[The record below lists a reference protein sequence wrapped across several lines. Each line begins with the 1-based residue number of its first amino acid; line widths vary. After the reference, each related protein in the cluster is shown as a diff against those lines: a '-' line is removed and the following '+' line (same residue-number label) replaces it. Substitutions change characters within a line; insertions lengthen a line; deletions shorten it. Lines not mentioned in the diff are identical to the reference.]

1 MAYHLPELPYSKDS
15 FGATISSETFDYHYG
30 KHHQTYITNLN
41 NLIKGTEWEN
51 KTLDEIVVGCKD
63 QKIFNNAA
71 QHWNHTFYW
80 YCLTPE
86 KNEPTGPLLDAI
98 NSRWGSVQKFTEDFS
113 SQAVANFGSGWTWLA
128 KQGNDIAIV
137 NTSNAGN
144 PLTSNYQPLL
154 TVDIWEHAYYIDYR
168 NARAKYVENFSNL
181 INWKFVEGNFSSDKV
196 TIKL

>member
-1 MAYHLPELPYSKDS
+1 MKLLLGRA
-15 FGATISSETFDYHYG
+15 FDYCR
-30 KHHQTYITNLN
+30 
-41 NLIKGTEWEN
+41 
-51 KTLDEIVVGCKD
+51 CKD

-80 YCLTPE
+80 YCMTPE
-86 KNEPTGPLLDAI
+86 QNEPSGALNDAI
-98 NSRWGSVQKFTEDFS
+98 VARWGSVQKCLEDFS
-113 SQAVANFGSGWTWLA
+113 AQAVANFGSGWTWLA
-128 KQGNDIAIV
+128 KNGNDIAIV

-168 NARAKYVENFSNL
+168 NVRAKYVENFTKL
-181 INWKFVEGNFSSDKV
+181 INWKFVEGNFSADKV